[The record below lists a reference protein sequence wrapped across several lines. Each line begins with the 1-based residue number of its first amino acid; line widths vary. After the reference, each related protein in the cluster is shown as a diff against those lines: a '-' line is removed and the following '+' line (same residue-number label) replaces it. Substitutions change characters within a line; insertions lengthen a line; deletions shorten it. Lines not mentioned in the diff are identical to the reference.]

1 MALGEACT
9 IVLRGASSQILDEAE
24 RSIHDA
30 LCVIAATVGE
40 QRIVFGGG
48 CSEVEAALAVD
59 EVAKNTP
66 GKQAAALEAYARAL
80 RQIPTIIADNAGYD
94 SAELVTQLRAAHALG
109 KVTAGLDMNKG
120 TIGDMKE
127 LGITESWKVKNQII
141 TSATEAA
148 EMILRVDLILKSAP
162 RKRDV
167 DPRYA

>member
-1 MALGEACT
+1 VALGEACT